1 MKIVI
6 DFMLIWWSDFLCFR
20 FAKLFFIEL
29 ADEVKMSRERGE
41 GKRKNFSLLI
51 KRENY
56 EEMSEMF
63 TWKRAAEI

>member
-1 MKIVI
+1 MEIVI

-29 ADEVKMSRERGE
+29 ADEKMENDGSENKKE
-41 GKRKNFSLLI
+41 TRKALLI

-56 EEMSEMF
+56 EECLKCSHGI
-63 TWKRAAEI
+63 AEI